1 MAGFNPQ
8 PDEGYSED
16 PLTAQSTAPSTLP
29 LKSPREDAV
38 TTLGTLSSARSGDEF
53 PPWLVQHIS
62 SLPLTRKTGKFH
74 GSIFVSSSPPQPSL
88 GIYDFCLARGCGR
101 SLT

>member
-16 PLTAQSTAPSTLP
+16 PLTALSAGASFS
-29 LKSPREDAV
+29 LKQREDAV
-38 TTLGTLSSARSGDEF
+38 SVLGSVRSRDEF

-62 SLPLTRKTGKFH
+62 SLSIARKTGKSRHAPRAASRAWDLFA
-74 GSIFVSSSPPQPSL
+74 F
-88 GIYDFCLARGCGR
+88 FCA
-101 SLT
+101 